1 MDKTTVSPTHLS
13 LEEMN
18 RIKNERGYSM
28 ARLSDL
34 SGVPLGTLRKI
45 LSGETQNPREATL
58 LAIEK
63 VLTGDERVYCGRAYR
78 IMHDSILT
86 DPALKDPVLAE
97 TIWEYGISS
106 SEKKYTVKDYY
117 ALPDDQR
124 VELIDGVFY
133 DMASPNYIHQ
143 RLSFILGTQ
152 INDHIRK
159 NNGRCEVL
167 LAPTD
172 VQLDCDDR
180 TMVQP
185 DVMVVCDH
193 NRFRDFGLYGAPD
206 LAIEVLS
213 PSTRNKDMMIKT
225 QKYQA
230 AGVKEYWIIDP
241 KKKVLIRYDFTD
253 KDYIPEV
260 VSLTGSKAINI
271 FEAPLL
277 IDLDELRT
285 AIESAPSN

>member
-1 MDKTTVSPTHLS
+1 MNNPPASPAHLS

-63 VLTGDERVYCGRAYR
+63 VLAGDESIYFGRAYR
-78 IMHDSILT
+78 MQHDSILA
-86 DPALKDPVLAE
+86 DPALKDSVLAE
-97 TIWEYGISS
+97 SIWEYGTSS
-106 SEKKYTVKDYY
+106 PEKKYTLKDYY

-124 VELIDGVFY
+124 AELIDGVFY

-143 RLSFILGTQ
+143 RLSFLLGTQ

-167 LAPTD
+167 LAPMD

-185 DVMVVCDH
+185 DVLVVCDH

-206 LAIEVLS
+206 LAIEILS

-225 QKYQA
+225 QKYHG

-260 VSLTGSKAINI
+260 VSLTGTKAMTI
-271 FEAPLL
+271 FEDPLL
-277 IDLDELRT
+277 IDLDELRN